1 MEPKILF
8 LFSTMDTVQIQV
20 SHYIVASLRITYAL
34 LVQNDSVDDWV
45 EDNPDHPAI
54 SHWDMETMQMRGL
67 DYESYD
73 GPEGYVPAEES
84 SLDYRTLLTN
94 NAFYFQPSFGGEIG
108 KIQSEDLVGI
118 QSNLQIGIDAHFE
131 MDVGLNEQ
139 VDTFNL
145 EEVEE
150 PEEVSDV
157 LEQLEQLEYDDE
169 EGMSHNES

>member
-1 MEPKILF
+1 
-8 LFSTMDTVQIQV
+8 MDTVQISV
-20 SHYIVASLRITYAL
+20 SHYIVVSLSITYAL

-108 KIQSEDLVGI
+108 KI
-118 QSNLQIGIDAHFE
+118 
-131 MDVGLNEQ
+131 
-139 VDTFNL
+139 
-145 EEVEE
+145 
-150 PEEVSDV
+150 
-157 LEQLEQLEYDDE
+157 
-169 EGMSHNES
+169 